1 VNGGQLKRLASIFI
15 KIWKIM
21 HIYLKHPRHGT
32 KIATLEMEAAFDEE
46 HGWVRYNP
54 QEIEEV
60 EEEQPDPVVNQLQVK
75 RRGRP
80 PKMAA

>member
-1 VNGGQLKRLASIFI
+1 
-15 KIWKIM
+15 M

-54 QEIEEV
+54 KKTEEV
-60 EEEQPDPVVNQLQVK
+60 EEEQPEQVVNQLQVK

>member
-1 VNGGQLKRLASIFI
+1 
-15 KIWKIM
+15 M
-21 HIYLKHPRHGT
+21 HIYLKHPKHGT

-54 QEIEEV
+54 QEPEES
-60 EEEQPDPVVNQLQVK
+60 EESDPILVNQLQAK

-80 PKMAA
+80 PRTAA

>member
-1 VNGGQLKRLASIFI
+1 
-15 KIWKIM
+15 M

-54 QEIEEV
+54 QETEKS
-60 EEEQPDPVVNQLQVK
+60 EEENLESVVNQLQVK

-80 PKMAA
+80 PKIAA